1 MYNMVFYFKIS
12 LIVFSFLYPQ
22 KNLPSNF
29 WKSYSQDQKIAFI
42 NGAYGTISKL
52 KSHHKSE
59 VRKQYMHDK
68 NWIEP
73 YYIERFYE
81 IADEYLANSVGYD
94 LVIIAS
100 HIDAFY
106 SNSDNYNI
114 PILEALRIVS
124 LVQDGEQ
131 KKANIRLLRAQ
142 QKNNNFQL
150 K

>member
-1 MYNMVFYFKIS
+1 MVFYFKIS
-12 LIVFSFLYPQ
+12 LILFSFLYPQ

-131 KKANIRLLRAQ
+131 KKS
-142 QKNNNFQL
+142 
-150 K
+150 

>member
-1 MYNMVFYFKIS
+1 MFFYIKIF
-12 LIVFSFLYPQ
+12 LIVFSYLHSQ
-22 KNLPSNF
+22 ENLPSNF
-29 WKSYSQDQKIAFI
+29 WKNYTQDQKIAFI